1 MLRKKRSPDSTNYG
15 APAECQPDLLYGFR
29 SRVSIVE
36 NQSCILDVTC
46 TATGD
51 RINAALLAKRR
62 GQTNMS
68 KHVQNSARQGGF
80 AKRQSGEEF
89 QSDAPPQCRAIR
101 DPNNTC
107 RAYLA
112 VWYSLSSLFTCNH
125 FITAILLKTFRY
137 AHISLNK
144 RRRVNVSIKIF
155 NFENVV
161 VSFSFVAKLTT
172 YFKLRYVDREIFI
185 ILLQWKSSNPIKKIS
200 LPGRFSVLQFKV
212 WLTLVKFWN

>member
-1 MLRKKRSPDSTNYG
+1 MIVLQVWYRFAEGWIIIFRGGIDSLAKSYKCLKAKMLRKKRSPDSTNYG

-62 GQTNMS
+62 GQPNMS
-68 KHVQNSARQGGF
+68 KHVQNSARQSF

-137 AHISLNK
+137 AQISLNK

-155 NFENVV
+155 NFELLLFRL
-161 VSFSFVAKLTT
+161 VS
-172 YFKLRYVDREIFI
+172 
-185 ILLQWKSSNPIKKIS
+185 LQN
-200 LPGRFSVLQFKV
+200 
-212 WLTLVKFWN
+212 

>member
-1 MLRKKRSPDSTNYG
+1 MSYLIFWPAFIWRIFCSFRSTQRFSSNYNAQFFSSATLLLSRTVKIVTNMILQVWYRFAEGWIIIFRGGIDSLAKSYKCLKAKMLRKKRSPDSTNYG
-15 APAECQPDLLYGFR
+15 APPECQPDLLYGFR

-62 GQTNMS
+62 GQPNMS
-68 KHVQNSARQGGF
+68 KHVQNMAKQSF

-112 VWYSLSSLFTCNH
+112 VWYSPSFFTSLS
-125 FITAILLKTFRY
+125 LKVL
-137 AHISLNK
+137 A
-144 RRRVNVSIKIF
+144 
-155 NFENVV
+155 
-161 VSFSFVAKLTT
+161 TT
-172 YFKLRYVDREIFI
+172 YI
-185 ILLQWKSSNPIKKIS
+185 IMKD
-200 LPGRFSVLQFKV
+200 F
-212 WLTLVKFWN
+212 

>member
-1 MLRKKRSPDSTNYG
+1 MGLETATPVNRQGIWGGIDSLARTYKCMQAKLLRKKRSPDSTGYRNP
-15 APAECQPDLLYGFR
+15 PAERQPELLYGFR

-51 RINAALLAKRR
+51 RINAALTKRR
-62 GQTNMS
+62 GQSFEASNIF
-68 KHVQNSARQGGF
+68 KEIARQSF

-112 VWYSLSSLFTCNH
+112 V
-125 FITAILLKTFRY
+125 
-137 AHISLNK
+137 
-144 RRRVNVSIKIF
+144 
-155 NFENVV
+155 
-161 VSFSFVAKLTT
+161 
-172 YFKLRYVDREIFI
+172 
-185 ILLQWKSSNPIKKIS
+185 
-200 LPGRFSVLQFKV
+200 
-212 WLTLVKFWN
+212 

>member
-62 GQTNMS
+62 GQPNMS
-68 KHVQNSARQGGF
+68 KHVHNSARRQGF

-112 VWYSLSSLFTCNH
+112 V
-125 FITAILLKTFRY
+125 
-137 AHISLNK
+137 
-144 RRRVNVSIKIF
+144 
-155 NFENVV
+155 
-161 VSFSFVAKLTT
+161 
-172 YFKLRYVDREIFI
+172 
-185 ILLQWKSSNPIKKIS
+185 
-200 LPGRFSVLQFKV
+200 
-212 WLTLVKFWN
+212 